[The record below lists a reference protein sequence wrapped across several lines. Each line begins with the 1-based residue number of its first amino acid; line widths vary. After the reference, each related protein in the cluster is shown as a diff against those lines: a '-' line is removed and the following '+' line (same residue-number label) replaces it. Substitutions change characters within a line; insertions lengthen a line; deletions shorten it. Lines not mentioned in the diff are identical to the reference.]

1 MPVRQPGAGEIQ
13 QQQQTEHQQPF
24 ARRQPE
30 GAVRAGVGVADE
42 VVQDQHGDATEQQ
55 AIDQRLVLVGGREDR
70 RLQGDIGP

>member
-1 MPVRQPGAGEIQ
+1 MPVRQPGAGEVQ
-13 QQQQTEHQQPF
+13 QQQQAEHQQPF

-55 AIDQRLVLVGGREDR
+55 AINQRLVLVGGRDDR
-70 RLQGDIGP
+70 